1 MANNEN
7 LKPNSER
14 TPRER
19 KELASKAG
27 KASGKKRRELKTM
40 KLMLDYLLSKKIE
53 NKQTGKKVT
62 TLEGIMLAQIKQ
74 ALSGNTKA
82 AIFIRDTLGERP
94 AEQITNTNINIE
106 DEKVVNEV
114 LNKLKDL

>member
-7 LKPNSER
+7 LKSFKDLTADEQ
-14 TPRER
+14 REIAR
-19 KELASKAG
+19 QGG

-40 KLMLDYLLSKKIE
+40 KLMLDYLLSKKVE
-53 NKQTGKKVT
+53 NKQGKKVT
-62 TLEGIMLAQIKQ
+62 TLEAMMLAQIKQ

-94 AEQITNTNINIE
+94 AEVITNTNINIE
-106 DEKVVNEV
+106 DEKVINEV

>member
-7 LKPNSER
+7 LKPVR
-14 TPRER
+14 TKEEARER
-19 KELASKAG
+19 GRNGG

-82 AIFIRDTLGERP
+82 AQFIRDTLGEKP
-94 AEQITNTNINIE
+94 AEQVTTTNINIE
-106 DEKVVNEV
+106 DEKIINEV
-114 LNKLKDL
+114 LDKLKDL

>member
-7 LKPNSER
+7 LKPVR
-14 TPRER
+14 TKEEARER
-19 KELASKAG
+19 GRNGG

-53 NKQTGKKVT
+53 NKQGKKVT
-62 TLEGIMLAQIKQ
+62 TLEAIMLAQIKQ

-82 AIFIRDTLGERP
+82 VTFIRDTLGERP

>member
-7 LKPNSER
+7 LKPIR
-14 TPRER
+14 TAEEARER
-19 KELASKAG
+19 GRNGG

-53 NKQTGKKVT
+53 NKQGKKVA
-62 TLEGIMLAQIKQ
+62 TLEAIMIAQIKQ

-82 AIFIRDTLGERP
+82 VTFIRDTLGERP
-94 AEQITNTNINIE
+94 AEQITNTNLNIN
-106 DEKVVNEV
+106 DETVVNEV

>member
-7 LKPNSER
+7 LKPVR
-14 TPRER
+14 TKEEARER
-19 KELASKAG
+19 GRNGG

-82 AIFIRDTLGERP
+82 AQFIRDTLGEKP
-94 AEQITNTNINIE
+94 AEQVTTTNINIE
-106 DEKVVNEV
+106 DEKIINEI
-114 LNKLKDL
+114 LDKLKDL

>member
-7 LKPNSER
+7 LKPVR
-14 TPRER
+14 TTEEARER
-19 KELASKAG
+19 GRNGG

-40 KLMLDYLLSKKIE
+40 KLMLDYLLAKKIE

-62 TLEGIMLAQIKQ
+62 TLEAIMLAQIKQ

-82 AIFIRDTLGERP
+82 VTFIRDTLGERP

-106 DEKVVNEV
+106 DEKVINEV
-114 LNKLKDL
+114 LDKLKDL

>member
-7 LKPNSER
+7 LKPVR
-14 TPRER
+14 TKEEARER
-19 KELASKAG
+19 GRNGG

-53 NKQTGKKVT
+53 NKQGKKVT
-62 TLEGIMLAQIKQ
+62 TLEAIMLAQIKQ

-82 AIFIRDTLGERP
+82 AQFIRDTLGEKP

-106 DEKVVNEV
+106 DEKVINEV
-114 LNKLKDL
+114 LDKLKDL

>member
-7 LKPNSER
+7 LKPIRTKSEA
-14 TPRER
+14 RE
-19 KELASKAG
+19 KGKNGG

-53 NKQTGKKVT
+53 NKQGKKVT

-82 AIFIRDTLGERP
+82 AQFIRDTLGEKP
-94 AEQITNTNINIE
+94 AEQVTTTNINIE
-106 DEKVVNEV
+106 DEKIINEV
-114 LNKLKDL
+114 LDKLKDL

>member
-7 LKPNSER
+7 LKPIRTKSEA
-14 TPRER
+14 RE
-19 KELASKAG
+19 KGKNGG

-82 AIFIRDTLGERP
+82 AQFIRDTLGEKP
-94 AEQITNTNINIE
+94 AEQVTTTNINIE
-106 DEKVVNEV
+106 DEKIINEV
-114 LNKLKDL
+114 LDKLKDL

>member
-53 NKQTGKKVT
+53 NKQGKKVT
-62 TLEGIMLAQIKQ
+62 TLEAMMLAQIKQ

-94 AEQITNTNINIE
+94 AEVITNTNINIE
-106 DEKVVNEV
+106 DEKVINEV